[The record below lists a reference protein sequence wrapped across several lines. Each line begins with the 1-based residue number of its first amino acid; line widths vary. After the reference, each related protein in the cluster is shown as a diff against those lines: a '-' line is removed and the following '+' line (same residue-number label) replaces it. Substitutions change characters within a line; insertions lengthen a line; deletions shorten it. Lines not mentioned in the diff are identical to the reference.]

1 MTPLNTHMTTIK
13 DSGPIVAKAPNPNID
28 LEEEV
33 TAEAPVQDDNYPRW
47 EYKPRQNPRWGTV
60 TREGLVVGRGAT
72 KKIIPPDDIYKLSAL
87 GCDMQEMADWFG
99 INRETLKYNFSDYIA
114 KGRAD
119 LKHRLRRA
127 QIKAAL
133 DGNATL
139 LIWLGKQYLGQT
151 DQPVNADSD
160 KILPWVE

>member
-1 MTPLNTHMTTIK
+1 MTTIK
-13 DSGPIVAKAPNPNID
+13 DSGPIVAKAPNPSVD
-28 LEEEV
+28 LEEV
-33 TAEAPVQDDNYPRW
+33 IAEAPEQGDGYPKW

-60 TREGLVVGRGAT
+60 TREGLVVGRGDNKT
-72 KKIIPPDDIYKLSAL
+72 VIPPDDIYKLSAL

>member
-1 MTPLNTHMTTIK
+1 MTTIK
-13 DSGPIVAKAPNPNID
+13 DSGLIVAKAPNPSVD

-33 TAEAPVQDDNYPRW
+33 TAEAPQQGDAYPKW

-60 TREGLVVGRGAT
+60 TREGLVVGRGDN
-72 KKIIPPDDIYKLSAL
+72 KKVIPPDDIYKLSAL

-99 INRETLKYNFSDYIA
+99 INRETLKYNFSDYIN